1 MEHDPDRE
9 ARIGVGLLFGLAVF
23 ALIALASFYLGPPSQ
38 LASSAR
44 DNIAYSS
51 N

>member
-9 ARIGVGLLFGLAVF
+9 TRIGVGLLLGLAVF
-23 ALIALASFYLGPPSQ
+23 ALVALVGFYLGSPSQ
-38 LASSAR
+38 LSTVR

-51 N
+51 R